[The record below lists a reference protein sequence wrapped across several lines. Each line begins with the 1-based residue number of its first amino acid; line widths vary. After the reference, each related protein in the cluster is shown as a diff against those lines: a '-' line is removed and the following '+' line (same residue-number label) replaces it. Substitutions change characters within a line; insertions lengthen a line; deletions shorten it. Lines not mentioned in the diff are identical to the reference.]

1 MQLKRLIPFILFVI
15 VVGFLGRGLF
25 LDPHEVPSP
34 LIGKPAPFFNAPTLE
49 NINNSFSTT
58 DMKGKVW
65 LLNVW
70 ASWCSAC
77 RDEHPVLL
85 EMSSQGLPL
94 YGLDYKDT
102 NLEAQNVLDRMG
114 DPYIQTAT
122 DMTGK
127 IGIDYGVYG
136 VPETYVID
144 KAGVIRYK
152 QIGPITRDVLNDKIL
167 PMLKELQK

>member
-1 MQLKRLIPFILFVI
+1 MQFKRILPFVLFVI
-15 VVGFLGRGLF
+15 VVAFLGKGLF

-34 LIGKPAPFFNAPTLE
+34 LIGKPAPLFVAPTLE
-49 NINNSFSTT
+49 NANNNFSTVE
-58 DMKGKVW
+58 MKGKVW

-70 ASWCSAC
+70 ASWCGAC
-77 RDEHPVLL
+77 RDEHPLL
-85 EMSSQGLPL
+85 LDMSKQGLPL

-102 NLEAQNVLDRMG
+102 NLEAQNVLDQMG
-114 DPYIQTAT
+114 DPYIQTVT
-122 DMTGK
+122 DSSGK

-152 QIGPITRDVLNDKIL
+152 QIGPITPEVLKDKIL
-167 PMLKELQK
+167 PLLKELQK